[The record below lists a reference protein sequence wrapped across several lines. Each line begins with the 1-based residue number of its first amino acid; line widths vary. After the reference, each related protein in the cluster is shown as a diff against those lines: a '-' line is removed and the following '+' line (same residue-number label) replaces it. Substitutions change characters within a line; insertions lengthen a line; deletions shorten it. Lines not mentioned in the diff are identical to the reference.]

1 MRLAW
6 LAGSPVRV
14 RQEGDP
20 ELVSSLAPA
29 SEDLNADAV
38 PWLSGH

>member
-20 ELVSSLAPA
+20 ELVPTLAPA